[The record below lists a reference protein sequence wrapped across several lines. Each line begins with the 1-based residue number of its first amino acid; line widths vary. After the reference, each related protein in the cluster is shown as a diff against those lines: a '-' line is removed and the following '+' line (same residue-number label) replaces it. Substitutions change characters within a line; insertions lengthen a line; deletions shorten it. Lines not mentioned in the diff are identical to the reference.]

1 MNKIR
6 ALGGGNI
13 HDHNDLKRSETRGL
27 DAESSSRSEPPAQ
40 GRPARGGQPRAS
52 SCKKGLGADELNFAE
67 FPLAVFSRRLGASQ
81 KTVEFED
88 DVYDEGAKQSVRR
101 RLVISGSDR
110 YGLPTPA
117 DTDVLLVLIQL
128 TKHRSNFEA

>member
-1 MNKIR
+1 
-6 ALGGGNI
+6 
-13 HDHNDLKRSETRGL
+13 GL
-27 DAESSSRSEPPAQ
+27 VP
-40 GRPARGGQPRAS
+40 
-52 SCKKGLGADELNFAE
+52 N
-67 FPLAVFSRRLGASQ
+67 Q

-88 DVYDEGAKQSVRR
+88 ELFDEGTNQDVRR

-128 TKHRSNFEA
+128 TKQRSNFEARTLSFSRYELVELLRWNHGGASYQRLEEALQRWVSTTLYYQPGWWY